1 MTVAPIPADR
11 RRYPPDCPDPDWC
24 RGNRS
29 CYWRCNADDGDVLLT
44 WADVAAANR
53 EDAEP
58 PAQGKLPL

>member
-29 CYWRCNADDGDVLLT
+29 CYWRCQDDG
-44 WADVAAANR
+44 
-53 EDAEP
+53 EP
-58 PAQGKLPL
+58 PPEPTPARAPQ